1 MFLPFQEE
9 TAGSLSSLEAFSPC
23 SDSGGQ
29 QRGVNIL
36 GEKTI
41 PWVLIPITG
50 KVNDED
56 VKNTIKMSNNSLAS
70 QYQQKGFLQSHL
82 LCILS

>member
-1 MFLPFQEE
+1 MVLFLLFQEE

-29 QRGVNIL
+29 QRGVNLL
-36 GEKTI
+36 GEKAI

-50 KVNDED
+50 K
-56 VKNTIKMSNNSLAS
+56 LR
-70 QYQQKGFLQSHL
+70 
-82 LCILS
+82 

>member
-1 MFLPFQEE
+1 M
-9 TAGSLSSLEAFSPC
+9 SSLEAFSPC

-29 QRGVNIL
+29 QRGVNLL

-50 KVNDED
+50 KVINEE
-56 VKNTIKMSNNSLAS
+56 VKNTVKMSNNDLAS
-70 QYQQKGFLQSHL
+70 QYQQKSFFKVNYI
-82 LCILS
+82 ILVKKPSRSSNIMKY

>member
-29 QRGVNIL
+29 QRGVNLL

-50 KVNDED
+50 KLSSYD
-56 VKNTIKMSNNSLAS
+56 VKNSAECLIMMT
-70 QYQQKGFLQSHL
+70 LQVNK
-82 LCILS
+82 

>member
-1 MFLPFQEE
+1 MMFLPFQEE

-29 QRGVNIL
+29 QRGINLL

-50 KVNDED
+50 KVIDED
-56 VKNTIKMSNNSLAS
+56 VKNTVKMSNNE
-70 QYQQKGFLQSHL
+70 
-82 LCILS
+82 

>member
-29 QRGVNIL
+29 QRGGVNLL

-50 KVNDED
+50 KLRSYD
-56 VKNTIKMSNNSLAS
+56 VKNSAKCLIMVLRVIK
-70 QYQQKGFLQSHL
+70 
-82 LCILS
+82 